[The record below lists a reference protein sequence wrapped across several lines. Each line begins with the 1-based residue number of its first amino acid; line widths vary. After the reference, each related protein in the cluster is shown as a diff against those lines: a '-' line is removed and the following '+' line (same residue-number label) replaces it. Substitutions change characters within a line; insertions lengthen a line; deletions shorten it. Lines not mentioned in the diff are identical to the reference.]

1 MGLAEQGST
10 TSNLGAAEFM
20 TSKHFQLTGVAVTA
34 PSTLLLT
41 FADGQQFTVAL
52 DEVIEQ
58 HATLGPLANPKVFAT
73 AAIGE
78 WKDTVIWADDDN
90 LELAADN
97 LRARAVEQAGE
108 CSHELIWN
116 WMAKH
121 ELTLDRAARELGLS
135 RRMLAYYRSGEKPVP
150 RTVALAMKGW
160 EALRMADVEVSRV
173 PRHLP
178 GSFANEAAGHAPK
191 KRA

>member
-1 MGLAEQGST
+1 MI
-10 TSNLGAAEFM
+10 N
-20 TSKHFQLTGVAVTA
+20 KHLKLTAVCVVAPA
-34 PSTLLLT
+34 SLLLT

-52 DEVIEQ
+52 DEIIGK
-58 HATLGPLANPKVFAT
+58 HTTLAPLADPGVFAT
-73 AAIGE
+73 ATIGK
-78 WKDTVIWADDDN
+78 WNDTVIWANNDN

-97 LRARAVEQAGE
+97 LRARAVKQAGE

-121 ELTLDRAARELGLS
+121 GLTLDRAAQELGLS

-160 EALRMADVEVSRV
+160 EALRLADVASV
-173 PRHLP
+173 
-178 GSFANEAAGHAPK
+178 AAGHAPR

>member
-1 MGLAEQGST
+1 
-10 TSNLGAAEFM
+10 M
-20 TSKHFQLTGVAVTA
+20 TNKHFLLTEVAVVA
-34 PSTLLLT
+34 PGSLLLT

-52 DEVIEQ
+52 DEIILK
-58 HATLGPLANPKVFAT
+58 HASLAPLADPKVFAT
-73 AAIGE
+73 AAMGE
-78 WKDTVIWADDDN
+78 WKDTVIWAGDDN

-97 LRARAVEQAGE
+97 LRARALEQAGE

-121 ELTLDRAARELGLS
+121 GLTLDRAAQELGLS

-160 EALRMADVEVSRV
+160 EALRMADEAS
-173 PRHLP
+173 
-178 GSFANEAAGHAPK
+178 AAAGHASK
-191 KRA
+191 KRTSCFERTTGIKKAAH

>member
-1 MGLAEQGST
+1 
-10 TSNLGAAEFM
+10 M
-20 TSKHFQLTGVAVTA
+20 TNRHFQLKDIAVFA
-34 PSTLLLT
+34 PSSLLLT
-41 FADGQQFTVAL
+41 FADGEQLPVKL
-52 DEVIEQ
+52 DEIIAR
-58 HATLGPLANPKVFAT
+58 HPTLHRLSNPAVFAT

-78 WKDTVIWADDDN
+78 WKDTVIWANDDN

-108 CSHELIWN
+108 CSHEHLWN

-121 ELTLDRAARELGLS
+121 GMTLDRAAQELGLS

-160 EALRMADVEVSRV
+160 DALYAGKAKSRKGGERV
-173 PRHLP
+173 TTYRHAEK
-178 GSFANEAAGHAPK
+178 GSPVKTASS
-191 KRA
+191 

>member
-1 MGLAEQGST
+1 
-10 TSNLGAAEFM
+10 M
-20 TSKHFQLTGVAVTA
+20 TNKHFQLTEVAVVD
-34 PSTLLLT
+34 PGSLLLT
-41 FADGQQFTVAL
+41 FADGQQFNVAL
-52 DEVIEQ
+52 DEIIEK
-58 HATLGPLANPKVFAT
+58 HATLAPLADPNVFAT

-78 WKDTVIWADDDN
+78 WKDTVIWAGDDN

-121 ELTLDRAARELGLS
+121 GLTLDRAAQELGLS

-150 RTVALAMKGW
+150 RTVALAMTGW
-160 EALRMADVEVSRV
+160 EALRMAD
-173 PRHLP
+173 
-178 GSFANEAAGHAPK
+178 AASAAVGHVPK

>member
-1 MGLAEQGST
+1 MI
-10 TSNLGAAEFM
+10 N
-20 TSKHFQLTGVAVTA
+20 KHLKLTAVCVVAPA
-34 PSTLLLT
+34 SLLLT
-41 FADGQQFTVAL
+41 FADGRQFTVAL
-52 DEVIEQ
+52 DEIIGK
-58 HATLGPLANPKVFAT
+58 HTTLAPLADPEVFAT
-73 AAIGE
+73 ATIGK
-78 WKDTVIWADDDN
+78 WNDTVIWANNDN

-121 ELTLDRAARELGLS
+121 GLTLDRAAQELGLS

-160 EALRMADVEVSRV
+160 EALRMSDVASV
-173 PRHLP
+173 
-178 GSFANEAAGHAPK
+178 AAGHAPR

>member
-1 MGLAEQGST
+1 MI
-10 TSNLGAAEFM
+10 N
-20 TSKHFQLTGVAVTA
+20 KHLKLTAVCVVAPA
-34 PSTLLLT
+34 SLLLT

-52 DEVIEQ
+52 DEIIGK
-58 HATLGPLANPKVFAT
+58 HTTLAPLADPEVFAT
-73 AAIGE
+73 ATIG
-78 WKDTVIWADDDN
+78 KGNDTVIWANNDN

-121 ELTLDRAARELGLS
+121 GLTLDRAAQELGLS

-160 EALRMADVEVSRV
+160 EALRMSDVASV
-173 PRHLP
+173 
-178 GSFANEAAGHAPK
+178 AAGHAPR

>member
-1 MGLAEQGST
+1 
-10 TSNLGAAEFM
+10 M
-20 TSKHFQLTGVAVTA
+20 TNKHFQLTEVSVVA
-34 PSTLLLT
+34 PGSLLLT
-41 FADGQQFTVAL
+41 FADRRQFSVAL
-52 DEVIEQ
+52 DEVIGK
-58 HATLGPLANPKVFAT
+58 HATLAPLADPKVFAT

-78 WKDTVIWADDDN
+78 WKDTVIWAGDDN

-121 ELTLDRAARELGLS
+121 ELTLDRAAKELGLS

-150 RTVALAMKGW
+150 KTVALAMKGW
-160 EALRMADVEVSRV
+160 EALRLAEAVAGGISRRKSGKYASRSV
-173 PRHLP
+173 D
-178 GSFANEAAGHAPK
+178 AGHTPK

>member
-1 MGLAEQGST
+1 MCALE
-10 TSNLGAAEFM
+10 AEFGTEPM
-20 TSKHFQLTGVAVTA
+20 ITKHFQLTEVAVTA

-41 FADGQQFTVAL
+41 FADGQQFTVVL
-52 DEVIEQ
+52 NEVIEQ
-58 HATLGPLANPKVFAT
+58 HPTLGPLANPKVFAT

-160 EALRMADVEVSRV
+160 EALRMADMEGSRV

>member
-1 MGLAEQGST
+1 MT
-10 TSNLGAAEFM
+10 T
-20 TSKHFQLTGVAVTA
+20 KHFQLTEIAVTA
-34 PSTLLLT
+34 PDTLLLT

-52 DEVIEQ
+52 DEIIEK
-58 HATLGPLANPKVFAT
+58 HATLAPLADPKVFAT

-78 WKDTVIWADDDN
+78 WQDTVIWANDDS

-97 LRARAVEQAGE
+97 LRARAVEQAGGR
-108 CSHELIWN
+108 SHELIWN

-160 EALRMADVEVSRV
+160 EALRMADVEVKAYPVAYLASMKM
-173 PRHLP
+173 
-178 GSFANEAAGHAPK
+178 GIDAGHAPK
-191 KRA
+191 KERNS

>member
-1 MGLAEQGST
+1 
-10 TSNLGAAEFM
+10 M
-20 TSKHFQLTGVAVTA
+20 TNKQFQLAAVSVAA
-34 PSTLLLT
+34 PASLLLT

-52 DEVIEQ
+52 DEIIGK
-58 HATLGPLANPKVFAT
+58 HATLAPLGDPKVFAT

-121 ELTLDRAARELGLS
+121 ELTLDRAAQELGLS
-135 RRMLAYYRSGEKPVP
+135 RRMLAYFRSGEKPVP
-150 RTVALAMKGW
+150 KTVALAMKGW
-160 EALRMADVEVSRV
+160 EALRLAEAQADSASRRTSGKYLDRLV
-173 PRHLP
+173 
-178 GSFANEAAGHAPK
+178 GEGHTPK

>member
-1 MGLAEQGST
+1 MI
-10 TSNLGAAEFM
+10 N
-20 TSKHFQLTGVAVTA
+20 KHLKLTAVCVVAPA
-34 PSTLLLT
+34 SLLLT

-52 DEVIEQ
+52 DEIIGK
-58 HATLGPLANPKVFAT
+58 HTTLAPLADPEVFAT
-73 AAIGE
+73 ATIG
-78 WKDTVIWADDDN
+78 KGNDTVIWANNDN

-97 LRARAVEQAGE
+97 LRARAVKQAGE

-121 ELTLDRAARELGLS
+121 GLTLDRAAQELGLS

-160 EALRMADVEVSRV
+160 EALRLADVASV
-173 PRHLP
+173 
-178 GSFANEAAGHAPK
+178 AAGHAPR

>member
-1 MGLAEQGST
+1 
-10 TSNLGAAEFM
+10 M
-20 TSKHFQLTGVAVTA
+20 TNKHFQLTEVAVVA
-34 PSTLLLT
+34 PGSLLLT
-41 FADGQQFTVAL
+41 FADGQEYGVTL
-52 DEVIEQ
+52 DEIIAN
-58 HATLGPLANPKVFAT
+58 HPTLAPLVDPKVFAT

-78 WKDTVIWADDDN
+78 WKDTVIWAGDDN

-121 ELTLDRAARELGLS
+121 ELTLDRAAQELGLS

-150 RTVALAMKGW
+150 KTVALAMKGW
-160 EALRMADVEVSRV
+160 EALRLAEAEANGVSRRTSGKYENRLV
-173 PRHLP
+173 
-178 GSFANEAAGHAPK
+178 GAGHAPK

>member
-1 MGLAEQGST
+1 MI
-10 TSNLGAAEFM
+10 N
-20 TSKHFQLTGVAVTA
+20 KHLKLTAVCVVAPA
-34 PSTLLLT
+34 SLLLT

-52 DEVIEQ
+52 DEIIGK
-58 HATLGPLANPKVFAT
+58 HTTLAPLADPEVFAT
-73 AAIGE
+73 ATIGK
-78 WKDTVIWADDDN
+78 WNDTVIWANNDN

-97 LRARAVEQAGE
+97 LRARAVKQAGE

-121 ELTLDRAARELGLS
+121 GLTLDRAAQELGLS

-160 EALRMADVEVSRV
+160 EALRLADVASV
-173 PRHLP
+173 
-178 GSFANEAAGHAPK
+178 AAGHAPR